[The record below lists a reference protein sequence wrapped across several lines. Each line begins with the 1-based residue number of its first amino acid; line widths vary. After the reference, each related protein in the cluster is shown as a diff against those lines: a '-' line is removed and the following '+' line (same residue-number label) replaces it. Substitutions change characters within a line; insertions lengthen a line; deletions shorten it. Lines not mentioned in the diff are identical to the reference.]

1 MVIIDT
7 VYQRVLA
14 LANKEQ
20 RGYVTPL
27 EFNLLANQAQL
38 EIFEQYFYDLNQFKR
53 QPSETTSFSD
63 MEELIGNKLAPFTTV
78 VNLLT
83 SATVYPPNYRTGRIF
98 VVVGTVN
105 YEAKLIDINELRNL
119 LDSPFHASGLEK
131 NPVYIHSN
139 ISGRDVEIYNH
150 NGLITNN
157 ATVSCEVITEPG
169 NVAWGYNVVGEKALY
184 NASISTNFALHDSEE
199 TNLVIKILEL
209 AGVIIKHQDIV
220 GITAKEEGQK
230 IQQQKA

>member
-14 LANKEQ
+14 IANKEQ
-20 RGYVTPL
+20 RGYITPL

-53 QPSETTSFSD
+53 QPSETTTFSD
-63 MEELIGNKLAPFTTV
+63 MEELIENKLAIFTTV
-78 VNLLT
+78 
-83 SATVYPPNYRTGRIF
+83 ATVTGGTTFPPNYRIGRIF
-98 VVVGTVN
+98 WGGYEVKQVDFNDVN
-105 YEAKLIDINELRNL
+105 NIIN
-119 LDSPFHASGLEK
+119 SPFHLEGLQQ
-131 NPVYIHSN
+131 NPIYRDSSN
-139 ISGRDVEIYNH
+139 IGQDIQVFAQA
-150 NGLITNN
+150 GQVTGGV
-157 ATVSCEVITEPG
+157 TCEVINEPPPA
-169 NVAWGYNVVGEKALY
+169 AWGYNVIGEKALY
-184 NASISTNFALHDSEE
+184 NATTSTHFQLHDSEE